1 MNVLAKGY
9 RANVKYSIANELTI
23 LTMWTHV
30 VTDLGERSC
39 LAMCNKN
46 YCQVSEVISFLC
58 LIFFYLKMFHSI
70 LIHGSDASGFF
81 DINVQNITAETK
93 SLHRFFRHIRRIL
106 KTYVMLSTFPEYSN
120 ILNN

>member
-58 LIFFYLKMFHSI
+58 LIFFLSQ
-70 LIHGSDASGFF
+70 
-81 DINVQNITAETK
+81 NVSFNFN
-93 SLHRFFRHIRRIL
+93 SWLRCFRIL
-106 KTYVMLSTFPEYSN
+106 
-120 ILNN
+120 